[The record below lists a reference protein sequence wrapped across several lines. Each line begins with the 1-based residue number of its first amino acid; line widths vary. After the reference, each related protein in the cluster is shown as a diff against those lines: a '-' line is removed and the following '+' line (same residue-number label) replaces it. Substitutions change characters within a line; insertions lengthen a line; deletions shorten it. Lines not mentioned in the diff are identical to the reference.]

1 MKLNL
6 SFLAVLLA
14 ALTALTACQPTP
26 ESEPVANKEDRV
38 LEEKISAAVPEQK
51 QENGKEQAE
60 VTVASVYQYTFP
72 EKWEEVYDAG
82 NDLILTFNAE
92 IIQKAD
98 GVYPV
103 YRTQKGS
110 VEREMV
116 QKAAET
122 LLPPPVSVH
131 ETGMTKDDWKK
142 RMEQYIQDMEEHQA
156 RLRLPPE
163 ERGDGDDTVI
173 TQE

>member
-1 MKLNL
+1 MKRNL
-6 SFLAVLLA
+6 RLLAVLLA
-14 ALTALTACQPTP
+14 ALTVLTACQPTP
-26 ESEPVANKEDRV
+26 ETEPVANKGDRV

-51 QENGKEQAE
+51 QENAEEQGEAE
-60 VTVASVYQYTFP
+60 AESPAPVHQYTFP

-92 IIQKAD
+92 ITQKAD

-103 YRTQKGS
+103 YRTKKGS
-110 VEREMV
+110 VERETV

-122 LLPPPVSVH
+122 LLPSPVSVH

-142 RMEQYIQDMEEHQA
+142 SMEQYIQDMEEHQA

-163 ERGDGDDTVI
+163 ERGGRG
-173 TQE
+173 